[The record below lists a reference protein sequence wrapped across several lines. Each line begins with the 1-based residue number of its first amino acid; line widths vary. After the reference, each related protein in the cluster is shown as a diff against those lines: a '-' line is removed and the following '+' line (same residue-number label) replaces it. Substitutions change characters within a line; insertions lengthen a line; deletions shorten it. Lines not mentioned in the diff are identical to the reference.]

1 MNNYP
6 LTFTVFTMPIRDN
19 LGKISAY
26 QEAMF
31 VYKCVYNKIFQFI
44 PAGNY

>member
-1 MNNYP
+1 
-6 LTFTVFTMPIRDN
+6 MPIRDN

-26 QEAMF
+26 QNAMF

-44 PAGNY
+44 LVGYY